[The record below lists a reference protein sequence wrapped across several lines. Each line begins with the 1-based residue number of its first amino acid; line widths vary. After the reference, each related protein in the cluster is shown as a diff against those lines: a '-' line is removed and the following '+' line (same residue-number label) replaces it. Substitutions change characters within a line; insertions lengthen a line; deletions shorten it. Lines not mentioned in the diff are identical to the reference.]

1 MCGDEL
7 NGVAQ
12 RTRLKIEHTGSGKL
26 CQDSS
31 RDVGTREGCTIG
43 ARCNIA
49 TLNGVAEGGGARQ
62 ARGQRDVDHVP
73 SLIAHIGAR
82 GRGANGDQL
91 NIGVGRVGEGEGA
104 VARDDTSG
112 CNGQSD
118 RVAVHR
124 NDFVAHG
131 DVGASDIVAHHHAVT
146 HQCCCTSKRI
156 DRHGLG
162 KTQGGPA

>member
-1 MCGDEL
+1 MRGDEL

-12 RTRLKIEHTGSGKL
+12 RTRLKIEHTSIWKQG
-26 CQDSS
+26 QDRS

-49 TLNGVAEGGGARQ
+49 TLNGVVECGGVRQ
-62 ARGQRDVDHVP
+62 ARWHRDADHVP
-73 SLIAHIGAR
+73 SLIAHIGAC

-91 NIGVGRVGEGEGA
+91 NIGGGRVSEGEGA
-104 VARDDTSG
+104 VTGDDASG
-112 CNGQSD
+112 YIGQSY

-131 DVGASDIVAHHHAVT
+131 DVGASDIVAHHHTVT
-146 HQCCCTSKRI
+146 SQGRRTGEGI

-162 KTQGGPA
+162 KTQGG